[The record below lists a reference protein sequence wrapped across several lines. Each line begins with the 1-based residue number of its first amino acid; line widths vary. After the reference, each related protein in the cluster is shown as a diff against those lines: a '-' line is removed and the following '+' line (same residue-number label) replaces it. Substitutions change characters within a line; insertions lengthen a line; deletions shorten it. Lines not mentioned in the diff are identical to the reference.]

1 MVSGE
6 MQGMGQTAV
15 VFGAS
20 GGIGFAI
27 ARQLLERPEIERVW
41 GTFRNRDRAA
51 ALLTLADQSGDR
63 LRAIPMDGTDE
74 QSIAAVAAAIA
85 ATTPQVDL
93 ALNCIGILHDQDR
106 LQPEKSL
113 RQIERDR
120 LLRYF
125 EINSIPSLLLGK
137 QFADLFRGN
146 RRSVFACISA
156 KIGSIQDNQL
166 GGWYG
171 YRASKAALNMYLKT
185 LAIEYARKCPRAIVL
200 SLHPGTTD
208 TPLSKP
214 FQRNVP
220 PDKLFSCDRA
230 AAQLLALCDRAT
242 PADSGCFFSWDGT
255 PLPW

>member
-1 MVSGE
+1 MA
-6 MQGMGQTAV
+6 QGDLQGTGQTAV

-27 ARQLLERPEIERVW
+27 AQQLLLRPEIERVW
-41 GTFRNRDRAA
+41 GTFNNRDRAA
-51 ALLTLADQSGDR
+51 ELLQLAETQGDR
-63 LRAIPMDGTDE
+63 LRVLPMDGTDE
-74 QSIAAVAAAIA
+74 RDVAAVAQAIA
-85 ATTPQVDL
+85 ATTNHLDL
-93 ALNCIGILHDQDR
+93 AINCIGILHDQER

-113 RQIERDR
+113 RQIDRDR

-125 EINSIPSLLLGK
+125 EINSIPSLLIGK
-137 QFADLFRGN
+137 QFAELFKGD

-156 KIGSIQDNQL
+156 KIGSIGDNQL

-185 LAIEYARKCPRAIVL
+185 LAIEYGRRCPRAIVL

-208 TPLSKP
+208 TALSQP

-220 PDKLFSCDRA
+220 PEKLFSRDRT
-230 AAQLLALCDRAT
+230 AAQLLTLCDRAT
-242 PADSGCFFSWDGT
+242 IADSGHFFSWDGT